1 MAKNGIINKLGV
13 STIRKS
19 SVKPG
24 KKIKY
29 TNHENSIWTDFNEEK
44 SVIF

>member
-13 STIRKS
+13 STIRNS

-24 KKIKY
+24 KKIKN
-29 TNHENSIWTDFNEEK
+29 TNHENGIWTDFNEEK